1 MPRDIEERTF
11 EFAVQIVALSR
22 VLPTTSDGRILAKQ
36 ILRSG
41 TSIGAN
47 VEEAEA
53 GYTRDEF
60 AYRMNIALREVRE
73 THYWLRLI
81 AASKMARPTRLQPLL
96 DEADESKKILGSIV
110 SRTRG
115 TTPRPVRHEKST

>member
-22 VLPTTSDGRILAKQ
+22 ILPATSDGRILAKQ
-36 ILRSG
+36 VLRSG

-81 AASKMARPTRLQPLL
+81 AASKMVRPTRLQPLL
-96 DEADESKKILGSIV
+96 DEADELKKILGSIV
-110 SRTRG
+110 SRTRS
-115 TTPRPVRHEKST
+115 TTPRQVRHEK